1 MSNPR
6 FASDNAAGAHPAVL
20 DALARVNVGTA
31 LAYGHD
37 PYTAGAVDAVRRHLG
52 EQAEVFLVWG
62 GTAANVLALRAL
74 VDSHQAVLCADR
86 AHLWSD
92 ECGAPE
98 KFLGCKLLPV
108 PTRGGKIDP
117 EAVVRHLQGRGVV
130 HHAQPR
136 VLSVSQSTEL
146 GTAYTPGELEALARL
161 CREQDLLLHVDGAR
175 LANAAAHLEVELR
188 AISVDAGVDVVSLG
202 GTKNGLIGAEVV
214 AFLRPGLAGAV
225 GFHRKQGMQLA
236 SKMRFLAAQIE
247 ALFGADLWRTNAA
260 HANAMARRLSD
271 RAAAVAGVEIAYPV
285 QSNAVLARLPRSAM
299 ERLRQSYVFHVWEEH
314 PERPVVRWMAAFDTN
329 EADVDAFLA
338 KLEEAAGMP

>member
-6 FASDNAAGAHPAVL
+6 FASDNAAGAHPAVI
-20 DALARVNVGTA
+20 DALARANVGA
-31 LAYGHD
+31 VLAYGHD
-37 PYTAGAVDAVRRHLG
+37 PFTAGAVDAVRRHLG
-52 EQAEVFLVWG
+52 DQAEVFLVWG
-62 GTAANVLALRAL
+62 GTAANVLALRAV

-117 EAVVRHLQGRGVV
+117 DAVLQHLRGRGVV

-146 GTAYTPGELEALARL
+146 GTVYSTAELEALAQL
-161 CREQDLLLHVDGAR
+161 CREQGLLLHVDGAR
-175 LANAAAHLEVELR
+175 LANAAAHLAVELR
-188 AISVDAGVDVVSLG
+188 EITVDAGVDVVSLG

-214 AFLRPGLAGAV
+214 AFLRPGLAGAAE
-225 GFHRKQGMQLA
+225 FHRKQAMQLA
-236 SKMRFLAAQIE
+236 SKMRFIAAQVE
-247 ALFGADLWRTNAA
+247 TLFSDDLWRTNAA

-271 RAAAVAGVEIAYPV
+271 GAAAVAGVEIAYPV
-285 QSNAVLARLPRSAM
+285 ESNAVLARLPRSTI
-299 ERLRQSYVFHVWEEH
+299 ERLQQSYVFHVWEEH
-314 PERPVVRWMAAFDTN
+314 PERPIVRWMASFDTS
-329 EADVDAFLA
+329 EAEVEAFVA
-338 KLEEAAGMP
+338 KLEQAAEMP